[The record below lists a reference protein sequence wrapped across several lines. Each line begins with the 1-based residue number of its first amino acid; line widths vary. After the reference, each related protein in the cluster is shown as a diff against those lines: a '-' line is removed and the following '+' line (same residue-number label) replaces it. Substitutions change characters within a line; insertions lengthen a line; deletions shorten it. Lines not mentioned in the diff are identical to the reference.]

1 MFGSKDMSATAI
13 LPKRL
18 TSTVA
23 QELAVAVTGVLLVL
37 FIFSH
42 LAANLLIILG
52 PEALNYYADTLHT
65 FGPLLVVA
73 RIGLAATF
81 FVHIG
86 LAIKLSIENRKKRS
100 QAYAVDT
107 RHGRKGP
114 ATRFM
119 ALSGIMIACFLIL
132 HLTDFPMRDPHGPN
146 SIINGEDRGLGGL
159 VFNFLSNPIRAFVY
173 IVAVSAVGLHLSHAL
188 SSVVVTLGF
197 LTDKATP
204 RAELIAKSI
213 GLVVAL
219 GFASIPI
226 YVMLKTYVF
235 GGLS

>member
-1 MFGSKDMSATAI
+1 
-13 LPKRL
+13 
-18 TSTVA
+18 
-23 QELAVAVTGVLLVL
+23 
-37 FIFSH
+37 
-42 LAANLLIILG
+42 
-52 PEALNYYADTLHT
+52 
-65 FGPLLVVA
+65 
-73 RIGLAATF
+73 
-81 FVHIG
+81 
-86 LAIKLSIENRKKRS
+86 
-100 QAYAVDT
+100 
-107 RHGRKGP
+107 
-114 ATRFM
+114 M